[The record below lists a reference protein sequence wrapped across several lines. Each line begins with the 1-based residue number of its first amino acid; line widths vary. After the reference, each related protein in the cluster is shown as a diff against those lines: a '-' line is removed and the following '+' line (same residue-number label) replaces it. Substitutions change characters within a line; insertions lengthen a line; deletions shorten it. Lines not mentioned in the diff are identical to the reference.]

1 MLAGKLLLMFIK
13 GLPLHMQKQ
22 SLEDFWSSV
31 RKKIQLKLIVALS
44 EDFVLEE
51 SQDFSGFLQMFL
63 PVEPALNKNCRVA
76 NWSVYPCFRTLFCK

>member
-1 MLAGKLLLMFIK
+1 
-13 GLPLHMQKQ
+13 MQKQ

-51 SQDFSGFLQMFL
+51 SQDFSGFLL